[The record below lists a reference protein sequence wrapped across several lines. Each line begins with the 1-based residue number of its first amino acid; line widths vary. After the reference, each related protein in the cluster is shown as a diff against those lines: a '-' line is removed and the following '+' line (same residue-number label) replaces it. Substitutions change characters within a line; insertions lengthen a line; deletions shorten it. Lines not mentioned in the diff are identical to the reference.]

1 MHETPSQISEEEL
14 KALQRARES
23 GTVYERGVFT
33 SKKWM
38 AGTNAGGL
46 LLSDFF
52 QVSMSLGESF
62 ANSILGRAVQE
73 IRTRLQKSQPSKPT
87 QG

>member
-23 GTVYERGVFT
+23 GIVYERGLVT

-52 QVSMSLGESF
+52 QVPMGLGESV
-62 ANSILGRAVQE
+62 ANSKLGQAVQE
-73 IRTRLQKSQPSKPT
+73 VKTRRQKSQPSELT